1 MACTDRSV
9 ISLHLARTRLRS
21 RGDVS
26 MIFSTASSCTWKQA
40 VRSRIR
46 RLSKA
51 KCLGSSKNA
60 LSVIK
65 LQCAT
70 RNSRSDRPFEIS
82 SVMDSSVIWRQLCR
96 SISNIEGQ
104 YRPTAVT
111 DSSVISVQSFSFSY
125 LQVSRNRRPRNRV
138 LTRLRCRQLRATTAR
153 DSSVTLEQFVMF
165 RPCSRGQFPA
175 TAFKA

>member
-1 MACTDRSV
+1 MAFTDRSV

-21 RGDVS
+21 RGAVS
-26 MIFSTASSCTWKQA
+26 IIFSTASSCTWKQA
-40 VRSRIR
+40 VRSRMR

-51 KCLGSSKNA
+51 RCLGSSKNA

-70 RNSRSDRPFEIS
+70 RNSRSDRPLEIK
-82 SVMDSSVIWRQLCR
+82 SVMDSSVIWRQSCR

-104 YRPTAVT
+104 YRATAVT
-111 DSSVISVQSFSFSY
+111 DSSVMSLQSFNFSY
-125 LQVSRNRRPRNRV
+125 PEVSKNRKTPRSV
-138 LTRLRCRQLRATTAR
+138 PTRLRCRQLRATAVR
-153 DSSVTLEQFVMF
+153 DSSVTLEQCVMF
-165 RPCSRGQFPA
+165 KPCSRGQFPA